1 MQHPGNLECF
11 SFGTCMLE
19 VGFLG
24 YDQYNVDMS
33 TSWWQPSLELNV
45 ERRLSEWSEVIS
57 AIVRIIHRDRNIMN
71 TRVIT
76 RPARVKHPQR
86 HLVGGKF

>member
-24 YDQYNVDMS
+24 YDQYNVDMC

-57 AIVRIIHRDRNIMN
+57 AIFRIIKLATACSHAHAKGIKN
-71 TRVIT
+71 
-76 RPARVKHPQR
+76 KY
-86 HLVGGKF
+86 GKL